1 MTGSLVHDWILIGA
15 WLDPVKLGTVILY
28 MQRKNMVLV
37 AAQFENLEGYE
48 MNVPNGFSK
57 IGKTNVCQTL
67 TILRGSTKVL
77 VFISISLQVKPNI
90 CHLKLLIIKSSPG
103 YF

>member
-1 MTGSLVHDWILIGA
+1 MILIGS

-28 MQRKNMVLV
+28 VQRKNMVLV

-57 IGKTNVCQTL
+57 IRKTDVCQTL
-67 TILRGSTKVL
+67 TILRGIKSFYCSTKVQ